1 MIKRKIKW
9 SFNPPQ
15 APHFGGVFE
24 TMIKAAKRA
33 ITAILSN
40 SDITDE
46 ELMTAFT
53 EAEALIN
60 CRPLT
65 YQSANPHDDVPL
77 TPNHLLHGQMGGT
90 FAPESTNE
98 VAYHPL
104 RRWRRIQELSRH
116 FWQRWFHEWIPGLSP
131 RKKWFELRNNLKVGD
146 VVLMMTTDSPRAHW
160 PLARVLEV
168 YSGQDGNVRSVKVQ
182 VADKTF
188 VRPIVKLC
196 SLELESAK

>member
-1 MIKRKIKW
+1 M
-9 SFNPPQ
+9 
-15 APHFGGVFE
+15 
-24 TMIKAAKRA
+24 
-33 ITAILSN
+33 
-40 SDITDE
+40 
-46 ELMTAFT
+46 
-53 EAEALIN
+53 
-60 CRPLT
+60 T

-90 FAPESTNE
+90 FAPESTKE

-160 PLARVLEV
+160 LLARVLEV
-168 YSGQDGNVRSVKVQ
+168 YSGQDGNVCSVKVQ

-196 SLELESAK
+196 PLELESAK